1 MATVEQ
7 MAEDYIAETGVALC
21 GVMEKALVE
30 KGVPPV
36 IARALSERACKPA
49 ARQGARATVQTVKK
63 TARRAKSAYSRKYKA
78 AFKRI
83 APKYK
88 LKSGKWKKGG
98 FRAAVKAAHKAVKK

>member
-7 MAEDYIAETGVALC
+7 MAEDFIAEQGVALC
-21 GVMEKALVE
+21 GVIEKALVE

-49 ARQGARATVQTVKK
+49 VRSGAKATVETAKRSVK
-63 TARRAKSAYSRKYKA
+63 RVKSSYNRKYKA
-78 AFKRI
+78 AFKKI

-88 LKSGKWKKGG
+88 LKSGRWKKGG

>member
-7 MAEDYIAETGVALC
+7 MAEDYIAETGMALC
-21 GVMEKALVE
+21 GVMEMALVE

-49 ARQGARATVQTVKK
+49 ARQGARTTVQTVQKNRQ
-63 TARRAKSAYSRKYKA
+63 RRAKSAYSRKYKA

-98 FRAAVKAAHKAVKK
+98 IQGGSKGST